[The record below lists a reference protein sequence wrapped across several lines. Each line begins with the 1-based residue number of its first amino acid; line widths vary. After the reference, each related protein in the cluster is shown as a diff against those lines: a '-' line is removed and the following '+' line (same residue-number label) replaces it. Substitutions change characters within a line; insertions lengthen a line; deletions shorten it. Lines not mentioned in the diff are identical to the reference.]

1 MVSGLSF
8 ARDLGRPKKSP
19 LLAGTSDILQHHDW
33 FSRQMTSEKQAL
45 EFHTDDA
52 LLPRSG

>member
-45 EFHTDDA
+45 EFPTDDA